1 VVLGIALLLIGS
13 GLSVFAG
20 LSAPTWPEASLNRFT
35 AGWQPTPARVAAE
48 IAAMRGGPPASCNFD
63 VGGLLAEIT
72 ILGNI
77 AIRTG
82 RRLEWDGEKE
92 EIFGSR
98 HGPYTSL
105 LPAAVR
111 QYIDG
116 GLPYR
121 DVFEHKPP
129 VGFYVHALGLLF
141 VPPTAV
147 GMHLFLHAY
156 NFATLVVLFFGAIAG
171 ATWINDISAG
181 RFDPEV
187 ADVAAQRQC
196 PVVLMHSRDTPK
208 TMQEQPSYR
217 NVVAEVKSE
226 LQQGIDRFVKRGVAR
241 ENIVLDPGLFFRMTT
256 VITLTGGTIFLMWLG
271 EQITERGVGNGI
283 SLIIFAGIVAGLPRA
298 VAGTLELVNTGQL
311 SIPAVLIILTLV
323 LAVVYFIVRVE
334 RGQRRITV
342 NYAQRQGRVAYQ
354 NQATHLP
361 LKVNMSGVIP
371 AIFASSIVI
380 FPSTL
385 ATWFS
390 GSEGLSFL
398 TDVSAAL
405 TPGNLAYTILYS
417 GLIIFFCFFYTAM
430 VFNSKETADNLK
442 RSGAFIPGIRP
453 GRQTAEYI
461 DFVLTR
467 LTMVGSVYL
476 VAVCLLPDIFR
487 VLWQVPFYFGG
498 TSVLIVVVVI
508 MDFIAQ
514 VQAHLISHQYDSL
527 MKKANLRSYGRSGVV
542 RR

>member
-1 VVLGIALLLIGS
+1 
-13 GLSVFAG
+13 
-20 LSAPTWPEASLNRFT
+20 
-35 AGWQPTPARVAAE
+35 
-48 IAAMRGGPPASCNFD
+48 
-63 VGGLLAEIT
+63 
-72 ILGNI
+72 
-77 AIRTG
+77 
-82 RRLEWDGEKE
+82 
-92 EIFGSR
+92 
-98 HGPYTSL
+98 
-105 LPAAVR
+105 
-111 QYIDG
+111 
-116 GLPYR
+116 
-121 DVFEHKPP
+121 
-129 VGFYVHALGLLF
+129 
-141 VPPTAV
+141 
-147 GMHLFLHAY
+147 
-156 NFATLVVLFFGAIAG
+156 
-171 ATWINDISAG
+171 
-181 RFDPEV
+181 
-187 ADVAAQRQC
+187 
-196 PVVLMHSRDTPK
+196 
-208 TMQEQPSYR
+208 
-217 NVVAEVKSE
+217 
-226 LQQGIDRFVKRGVAR
+226 
-241 ENIVLDPGLFFRMTT
+241 
-256 VITLTGGTIFLMWLG
+256 MWLG

-311 SIPAVLIILTLV
+311 SIPATLIILALV
-323 LAVVYFIVRVE
+323 LGVIYFIVRVE

-354 NQATHLP
+354 NQSTHLP

-390 GSEGLSFL
+390 GSEGLGWL

-405 TPGNLAYTILYS
+405 TPGNLAYTILFS

-442 RSGAFIPGIRP
+442 KSGAFIPGIRP
-453 GRQTAEYI
+453 GRQTADYI

-487 VLWQVPFYFGG
+487 VLWAVPFYFGG

-514 VQAHLISHQYDSL
+514 IQAHLISHQYDSL
-527 MKKANLRSYGRSGVV
+527 MKKANLKSYGRSGVV

>member
-1 VVLGIALLLIGS
+1 MS
-13 GLSVFAG
+13 RSP
-20 LSAPTWPEASLNRFT
+20 S
-35 AGWQPTPARVAAE
+35 QMAE
-48 IAAMRGGPPASCNFD
+48 TL
-63 VGGLLAEIT
+63 GGL
-72 ILGNI
+72 
-77 AIRTG
+77 G
-82 RRLEWDGEKE
+82 RLTE
-92 EIFGSR
+92 
-98 HGPYTSL
+98 L
-105 LPAAVR
+105 R
-111 QYIDG
+111 Q
-116 GLPYR
+116 R
-121 DVFEHKPP
+121 
-129 VGFYVHALGLLF
+129 LLF
-141 VPPTAV
+141 VVAALIIYRVGTFIPVPGVNPQALLQFMNSQQGTIVDVFNLFTGGALERFSLFALGVMPYISASIIMQLMSSAIPQLAQLKKEGSSGRQKITQYTRNFTVILAAVQAGGVAFALQGQTAV
-147 GMHLFLHAY
+147 VMQPGFGFLFTAM
-156 NFATLVVLFFGAIAG
+156 V
-171 ATWINDISAG
+171 
-181 RFDPEV
+181 
-187 ADVAAQRQC
+187 
-196 PVVLMHSRDTPK
+196 
-208 TMQEQPSYR
+208 
-217 NVVAEVKSE
+217 
-226 LQQGIDRFVKRGVAR
+226 
-241 ENIVLDPGLFFRMTT
+241 
-256 VITLTGGTIFLMWLG
+256 TLTAGTIFLMWLG

-311 SIPAVLIILTLV
+311 SIPAMLIILALV
-323 LAVVYFIVRVE
+323 LAVIYFIVRVE

-354 NQATHLP
+354 NQSTHLP

-390 GSEGLSFL
+390 GSQGLSWL

-442 RSGAFIPGIRP
+442 KSGAFIPGIRP
-453 GRQTAEYI
+453 GKQTANYI

-467 LTMVGSVYL
+467 LTMVGSLYL

-487 VLWQVPFYFGG
+487 VMWSVPFYFGG

-514 VQAHLISHQYDSL
+514 IQAHLISHQYDSL
-527 MKKANLRSYGRSGVV
+527 MKKANLKSYGRSGVV

>member
-1 VVLGIALLLIGS
+1 MAETLS
-13 GLSVFAG
+13 GL
-20 LSAPTWPEASLNRFT
+20 
-35 AGWQPTPARVAAE
+35 
-48 IAAMRGGPPASCNFD
+48 
-63 VGGLLAEIT
+63 
-72 ILGNI
+72 
-77 AIRTG
+77 G
-82 RRLEWDGEKE
+82 RLTE
-92 EIFGSR
+92 
-98 HGPYTSL
+98 L
-105 LPAAVR
+105 R
-111 QYIDG
+111 Q
-116 GLPYR
+116 R
-121 DVFEHKPP
+121 
-129 VGFYVHALGLLF
+129 LLF
-141 VPPTAV
+141 VFVALIIYRIGTFIPVPGVNPQALLQFMNSQQGTIVDVFNLFTGGALERFSLFALGVMPYISASIIMQLMSSAVPQLQQLKKEGSTGRQKITQYTRNFTVLLAAIQAGGVAFALQGQTAV
-147 GMHLFLHAY
+147 VLQPGFGFLFTAM
-156 NFATLVVLFFGAIAG
+156 V
-171 ATWINDISAG
+171 S
-181 RFDPEV
+181 
-187 ADVAAQRQC
+187 
-196 PVVLMHSRDTPK
+196 
-208 TMQEQPSYR
+208 
-217 NVVAEVKSE
+217 
-226 LQQGIDRFVKRGVAR
+226 
-241 ENIVLDPGLFFRMTT
+241 
-256 VITLTGGTIFLMWLG
+256 LTAGTIFLMWLG

-311 SIPAVLIILTLV
+311 SIPATLIILVLV
-323 LAVVYFIVRVE
+323 LAVIYFIVRVE

-390 GSEGLSFL
+390 GSEGLTWL

-405 TPGNLAYTILYS
+405 TPGNLAYTIMYS
-417 GLIIFFCFFYTAM
+417 GLIMFFCFFYTAM

-467 LTMVGSVYL
+467 LTMVGSIYL

-514 VQAHLISHQYDSL
+514 IQAHLISHQYDSL
-527 MKKANLRSYGRSGVV
+527 MKKANLKSYGRSGVV

>member
-1 VVLGIALLLIGS
+1 MARSPSQMAETLS
-13 GLSVFAG
+13 GL
-20 LSAPTWPEASLNRFT
+20 
-35 AGWQPTPARVAAE
+35 
-48 IAAMRGGPPASCNFD
+48 
-63 VGGLLAEIT
+63 
-72 ILGNI
+72 
-77 AIRTG
+77 G
-82 RRLEWDGEKE
+82 RLTE
-92 EIFGSR
+92 
-98 HGPYTSL
+98 L
-105 LPAAVR
+105 R
-111 QYIDG
+111 Q
-116 GLPYR
+116 R
-121 DVFEHKPP
+121 
-129 VGFYVHALGLLF
+129 LLF
-141 VPPTAV
+141 VFVALIIYRIGTFIPVPGVNPQALLQFMNSQQGTIVDVFNLFTGGALERFSLFALGVMPYISASIIMQLMSSAVPQLQQLKKEGSSGRQKITQYTRNFTVLLAGIQAGGVAFALQGQASVVLAPGFGFLFTAV
-147 GMHLFLHAY
+147 
-156 NFATLVVLFFGAIAG
+156 V
-171 ATWINDISAG
+171 S
-181 RFDPEV
+181 
-187 ADVAAQRQC
+187 
-196 PVVLMHSRDTPK
+196 
-208 TMQEQPSYR
+208 
-217 NVVAEVKSE
+217 
-226 LQQGIDRFVKRGVAR
+226 
-241 ENIVLDPGLFFRMTT
+241 
-256 VITLTGGTIFLMWLG
+256 LTAGTIFLMWLG

-298 VAGTLELVNTGQL
+298 IAGTLELVNTGQL
-311 SIPAVLIILTLV
+311 SIPAVLIIITLV
-323 LAVVYFIVRVE
+323 LGVIYFIVRVE

-390 GSEGLSFL
+390 GSEGLSWL

-417 GLIIFFCFFYTAM
+417 ALIIFFCFFYTAM

-487 VLWQVPFYFGG
+487 VLWAVPFYFGG

>member
-1 VVLGIALLLIGS
+1 MAETLS
-13 GLSVFAG
+13 GL
-20 LSAPTWPEASLNRFT
+20 
-35 AGWQPTPARVAAE
+35 
-48 IAAMRGGPPASCNFD
+48 
-63 VGGLLAEIT
+63 
-72 ILGNI
+72 
-77 AIRTG
+77 G
-82 RRLEWDGEKE
+82 RLTE
-92 EIFGSR
+92 
-98 HGPYTSL
+98 L
-105 LPAAVR
+105 R
-111 QYIDG
+111 Q
-116 GLPYR
+116 R
-121 DVFEHKPP
+121 
-129 VGFYVHALGLLF
+129 LLF
-141 VPPTAV
+141 VFVALIIYRIGTFIPVPGVNPQALLQFMNSQQGTIVDVFNLFTGGALERFSLFALGVMPYISASIIMQLMSSAVPQLQQLKKEGSSGRQKITQYTRNFTVILAGIQAGGVAFALQGQSSVVLAPGFGFLFTAV
-147 GMHLFLHAY
+147 
-156 NFATLVVLFFGAIAG
+156 V
-171 ATWINDISAG
+171 S
-181 RFDPEV
+181 
-187 ADVAAQRQC
+187 
-196 PVVLMHSRDTPK
+196 
-208 TMQEQPSYR
+208 
-217 NVVAEVKSE
+217 
-226 LQQGIDRFVKRGVAR
+226 
-241 ENIVLDPGLFFRMTT
+241 
-256 VITLTGGTIFLMWLG
+256 LTAGTIFLMWLG

>member
-1 VVLGIALLLIGS
+1 MNSQQGTIVDVFNLFTGGALERFSLFALGVMPYISASIIMQLMSSAIPQLQQLKKEGSSGRQKITQYTRNFTVILAAIQAGGVAFALQGQSAVVVQPGFGFL
-13 GLSVFAG
+13 
-20 LSAPTWPEASLNRFT
+20 FT
-35 AGWQPTPARVAAE
+35 AMV
-48 IAAMRGGPPASCNFD
+48 
-63 VGGLLAEIT
+63 
-72 ILGNI
+72 
-77 AIRTG
+77 
-82 RRLEWDGEKE
+82 
-92 EIFGSR
+92 
-98 HGPYTSL
+98 
-105 LPAAVR
+105 
-111 QYIDG
+111 
-116 GLPYR
+116 
-121 DVFEHKPP
+121 
-129 VGFYVHALGLLF
+129 
-141 VPPTAV
+141 
-147 GMHLFLHAY
+147 
-156 NFATLVVLFFGAIAG
+156 
-171 ATWINDISAG
+171 
-181 RFDPEV
+181 
-187 ADVAAQRQC
+187 
-196 PVVLMHSRDTPK
+196 
-208 TMQEQPSYR
+208 
-217 NVVAEVKSE
+217 
-226 LQQGIDRFVKRGVAR
+226 
-241 ENIVLDPGLFFRMTT
+241 
-256 VITLTGGTIFLMWLG
+256 TLTAGTVFLMWLG

-311 SIPAVLIILTLV
+311 SIPAMLIILVLV
-323 LAVVYFIVRVE
+323 LAVIYFIVRVE

-354 NQATHLP
+354 NQSTHLP

-390 GSEGLSFL
+390 GSEGLSWL

-461 DFVLTR
+461 DHVLTR
-467 LTMVGSVYL
+467 LTMVGSLYL
-476 VAVCLLPDIFR
+476 VTVCLLPDIFR
-487 VLWQVPFYFGG
+487 VLWAVPFYFGG

-527 MKKANLRSYGRSGVV
+527 MKKANLKSYGRSGVV

>member
-1 VVLGIALLLIGS
+1 MAETLS
-13 GLSVFAG
+13 GL
-20 LSAPTWPEASLNRFT
+20 
-35 AGWQPTPARVAAE
+35 
-48 IAAMRGGPPASCNFD
+48 
-63 VGGLLAEIT
+63 
-72 ILGNI
+72 
-77 AIRTG
+77 G
-82 RRLEWDGEKE
+82 RLTE
-92 EIFGSR
+92 
-98 HGPYTSL
+98 L
-105 LPAAVR
+105 R
-111 QYIDG
+111 Q
-116 GLPYR
+116 R
-121 DVFEHKPP
+121 
-129 VGFYVHALGLLF
+129 LLF
-141 VPPTAV
+141 VFVALIIYRIGTFIPVPGVNPQALLQFMNSQQGTIVDVFNLFTGGALERFSLFALGVMPYISASIIMQLMSSAIPQLQQLKKEGSSGRQKITQYTRNFTVILAGIQAGGVAFALQGQSSVVLAPGFGFLFTAV
-147 GMHLFLHAY
+147 
-156 NFATLVVLFFGAIAG
+156 V
-171 ATWINDISAG
+171 S
-181 RFDPEV
+181 
-187 ADVAAQRQC
+187 
-196 PVVLMHSRDTPK
+196 
-208 TMQEQPSYR
+208 
-217 NVVAEVKSE
+217 
-226 LQQGIDRFVKRGVAR
+226 
-241 ENIVLDPGLFFRMTT
+241 
-256 VITLTGGTIFLMWLG
+256 LTAGTIFLMWLG

-298 VAGTLELVNTGQL
+298 IAGTLELVNTGQL
-311 SIPAVLIILTLV
+311 SIPAVLIIITLV
-323 LAVVYFIVRVE
+323 LAVIYFIVRVE

-354 NQATHLP
+354 NQSTHLP

>member
-1 VVLGIALLLIGS
+1 MAETLS
-13 GLSVFAG
+13 GL
-20 LSAPTWPEASLNRFT
+20 
-35 AGWQPTPARVAAE
+35 
-48 IAAMRGGPPASCNFD
+48 
-63 VGGLLAEIT
+63 
-72 ILGNI
+72 
-77 AIRTG
+77 G
-82 RRLEWDGEKE
+82 RLTE
-92 EIFGSR
+92 
-98 HGPYTSL
+98 L
-105 LPAAVR
+105 R
-111 QYIDG
+111 Q
-116 GLPYR
+116 R
-121 DVFEHKPP
+121 
-129 VGFYVHALGLLF
+129 LLF
-141 VPPTAV
+141 VFAALIIYRIGTFIPVPGVNPQALLQFMNSQQGTIVDVFNLFTGGALERFSLFALGVMPYISASIIMQLMSSAVPQLAQLKKEGSSGRQKITQYTRNFTVILAAIQAGGVAFALQGQSSVVMQPGFGFLFTAV
-147 GMHLFLHAY
+147 
-156 NFATLVVLFFGAIAG
+156 V
-171 ATWINDISAG
+171 
-181 RFDPEV
+181 
-187 ADVAAQRQC
+187 
-196 PVVLMHSRDTPK
+196 
-208 TMQEQPSYR
+208 
-217 NVVAEVKSE
+217 
-226 LQQGIDRFVKRGVAR
+226 
-241 ENIVLDPGLFFRMTT
+241 
-256 VITLTGGTIFLMWLG
+256 TLTAGTIFLMWLG

-311 SIPAVLIILTLV
+311 SIPAVLIILALV
-323 LAVVYFIVRVE
+323 LAVIYFIVRVE

-354 NQATHLP
+354 NQSTHLP

-390 GSEGLSFL
+390 GSEGLSWL

-442 RSGAFIPGIRP
+442 KSGAFIPGIRP
-453 GRQTAEYI
+453 GRHTADYI

-467 LTMVGSVYL
+467 LTMVGSLYL

-487 VLWQVPFYFGG
+487 VLWSVPFYFGG

-514 VQAHLISHQYDSL
+514 IQAHLISHQYDSL
-527 MKKANLRSYGRSGVV
+527 MKKANLKSYGRSGVV

>member
-1 VVLGIALLLIGS
+1 MS
-13 GLSVFAG
+13 RSP
-20 LSAPTWPEASLNRFT
+20 S
-35 AGWQPTPARVAAE
+35 QMAE
-48 IAAMRGGPPASCNFD
+48 TL
-63 VGGLLAEIT
+63 GGL
-72 ILGNI
+72 
-77 AIRTG
+77 G
-82 RRLEWDGEKE
+82 RLTE
-92 EIFGSR
+92 
-98 HGPYTSL
+98 L
-105 LPAAVR
+105 R
-111 QYIDG
+111 Q
-116 GLPYR
+116 R
-121 DVFEHKPP
+121 
-129 VGFYVHALGLLF
+129 LLF
-141 VPPTAV
+141 VVVALIIYRIGTFIPVPGVNPQALLQFMNSQQGTIVDVFNLFTGGALERFSLFALGVMPYISASIIMQLMSSAIPQLSQLKKEGSTGRQKITQYTRNFTVILAAVQAGGVAFALQGQTAV
-147 GMHLFLHAY
+147 VLQPGFGFLF
-156 NFATLVVLFFGAIAG
+156 TAI
-171 ATWINDISAG
+171 
-181 RFDPEV
+181 V
-187 ADVAAQRQC
+187 
-196 PVVLMHSRDTPK
+196 
-208 TMQEQPSYR
+208 
-217 NVVAEVKSE
+217 
-226 LQQGIDRFVKRGVAR
+226 
-241 ENIVLDPGLFFRMTT
+241 
-256 VITLTGGTIFLMWLG
+256 TLTAGTVFLMWLG

-311 SIPAVLIILTLV
+311 SIPATLIILVLI
-323 LAVVYFIVRVE
+323 LAVIYFIVRVE

-405 TPGNLAYTILYS
+405 TPGNLAYTILFS

-442 RSGAFIPGIRP
+442 KSGAFIPGIRP
-453 GRQTAEYI
+453 GRQTADYI

-467 LTMVGSVYL
+467 LTMVGSLYL

-487 VLWQVPFYFGG
+487 VLWAVPFYFGG

-514 VQAHLISHQYDSL
+514 IQAHLISHQYDSL
-527 MKKANLRSYGRSGVV
+527 MKKANLKSYGRSGVV

>member
-1 VVLGIALLLIGS
+1 MAETLS
-13 GLSVFAG
+13 GL
-20 LSAPTWPEASLNRFT
+20 
-35 AGWQPTPARVAAE
+35 
-48 IAAMRGGPPASCNFD
+48 
-63 VGGLLAEIT
+63 
-72 ILGNI
+72 
-77 AIRTG
+77 G
-82 RRLEWDGEKE
+82 RLTE
-92 EIFGSR
+92 
-98 HGPYTSL
+98 L
-105 LPAAVR
+105 R
-111 QYIDG
+111 Q
-116 GLPYR
+116 R
-121 DVFEHKPP
+121 
-129 VGFYVHALGLLF
+129 LLF
-141 VPPTAV
+141 VFVALIIYRIGTFIPVPGVNPQALLQFMNSQQGTIVDVFNLFTGGALERFSLFALGVMPYISASIIMQLMSSAVPQLQQLKKEGSSGRQKITQYTRNFTVILAGIQAGGVAFALQGQSSVVLAPGFGFLFTAV
-147 GMHLFLHAY
+147 
-156 NFATLVVLFFGAIAG
+156 V
-171 ATWINDISAG
+171 S
-181 RFDPEV
+181 
-187 ADVAAQRQC
+187 
-196 PVVLMHSRDTPK
+196 
-208 TMQEQPSYR
+208 
-217 NVVAEVKSE
+217 
-226 LQQGIDRFVKRGVAR
+226 
-241 ENIVLDPGLFFRMTT
+241 
-256 VITLTGGTIFLMWLG
+256 LTAGTIFLMWLG

-405 TPGNLAYTILYS
+405 TPGNLAYTILFS

-467 LTMVGSVYL
+467 LTMVGSIYL

>member
-1 VVLGIALLLIGS
+1 M
-13 GLSVFAG
+13 
-20 LSAPTWPEASLNRFT
+20 
-35 AGWQPTPARVAAE
+35 AE
-48 IAAMRGGPPASCNFD
+48 TL
-63 VGGLLAEIT
+63 GGL
-72 ILGNI
+72 
-77 AIRTG
+77 G
-82 RRLEWDGEKE
+82 RLTE
-92 EIFGSR
+92 
-98 HGPYTSL
+98 L
-105 LPAAVR
+105 R
-111 QYIDG
+111 Q
-116 GLPYR
+116 R
-121 DVFEHKPP
+121 
-129 VGFYVHALGLLF
+129 LLF
-141 VPPTAV
+141 VFVALIIYRIGTFIPVPGVNPQALLQFMNSQQGTIVDVFNLFTGGALERFSLFALGVMPYISASIIMQLMSSAV
-147 GMHLFLHAY
+147 PQLQQLKKEGSSGRQKITQY
-156 NFATLVVLFFGAIAG
+156 TRNFTVILAGVQAGGVAFALQGQGTVVLAPGFGFIFTAM
-171 ATWINDISAG
+171 
-181 RFDPEV
+181 V
-187 ADVAAQRQC
+187 
-196 PVVLMHSRDTPK
+196 
-208 TMQEQPSYR
+208 
-217 NVVAEVKSE
+217 
-226 LQQGIDRFVKRGVAR
+226 
-241 ENIVLDPGLFFRMTT
+241 
-256 VITLTGGTIFLMWLG
+256 TLTAGTVFLMWLG

-311 SIPAVLIILTLV
+311 SIPAVLLITALILGV
-323 LAVVYFIVRVE
+323 IYFVVRVE

-354 NQATHLP
+354 NQSTHLP

-390 GSEGLSFL
+390 GSEGLTWL

-417 GLIIFFCFFYTAM
+417 SLIIFFCFFYTAM

-453 GRQTAEYI
+453 GRQTADYI
-461 DFVLTR
+461 DNVLTR
-467 LTMVGSVYL
+467 LTMVGSLYL
-476 VAVCLLPDIFR
+476 VAVCLLPDVLR
-487 VLWQVPFYFGG
+487 VVWSVPFYFGG

-527 MKKANLRSYGRSGVV
+527 MKKANLKSYGRSGVV